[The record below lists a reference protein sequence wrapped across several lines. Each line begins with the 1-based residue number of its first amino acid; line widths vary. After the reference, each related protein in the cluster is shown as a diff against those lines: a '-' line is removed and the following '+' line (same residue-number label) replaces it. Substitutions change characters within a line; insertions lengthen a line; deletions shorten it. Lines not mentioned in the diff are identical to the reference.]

1 MRNSYDV
8 IEIDNYI
15 ILSTLQN
22 FHCREYS
29 ICVYRLG
36 LKHAI
41 SIIGKLFKTNI
52 ILIMKYLN
60 LNWNI
65 VKSLIFIW
73 KMVDF
78 K

>member
-8 IEIDNYI
+8 IEVDIYVYYI
-15 ILSTLQN
+15 
-22 FHCREYS
+22 F
-29 ICVYRLG
+29 VYRFE
-36 LKHAI
+36 LKHAEPNII
-41 SIIGKLFKTNI
+41 SKIFKTNI

-65 VKSLIFIW
+65 VKSLIFIL